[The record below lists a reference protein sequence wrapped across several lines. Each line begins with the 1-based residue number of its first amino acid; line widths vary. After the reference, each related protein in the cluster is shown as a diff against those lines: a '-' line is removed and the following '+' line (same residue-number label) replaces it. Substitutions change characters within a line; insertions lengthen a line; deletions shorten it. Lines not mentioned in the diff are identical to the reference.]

1 MAKITYA
8 DIKNN
13 FSREDLSRYD
23 ALCKR
28 LIVVTHAKTNVQ
40 LWDMAQSGQEM
51 RKILDELHTI
61 RSRYVFLKDEKIFKV
76 WSFNIKTKQ
85 REELEW

>member
-8 DIKNN
+8 DIKNQ
-13 FSREDLSRYD
+13 FSNEDLSRYD
-23 ALCKR
+23 ILCKKLVATTR
-28 LIVVTHAKTNVQ
+28 GKTNVQ
-40 LWDMAQSGQEM
+40 LWEMAQTGQEM
-51 RKILDELHTI
+51 RNVLDELHAI
-61 RSRYVFLKDEKIFKV
+61 RAGYDFLKNEKIFKV

>member
-8 DIKNN
+8 DIKNS
-13 FSREDLSRYD
+13 FSKEDLSRYD

-28 LIVVTHAKTNVQ
+28 LIAVTHAKTNVQ
-40 LWDMAQSGQEM
+40 LWEMAQPGQEM

-61 RSRYVFLKDEKIFKV
+61 RSRYTFLKDEKIFKV